1 MQNDSIIDFTLTYN
15 RFKEPLFNYV
25 LKIVRS
31 QMFAEDIVHNV
42 FLKLYDN
49 LKRIRNSESIEIW
62 IFTTARNEI
71 FSHFRKKVNKY
82 DQDIE
87 SIENKVITEDIYDEL
102 ERKELI
108 RLVEDELHKM
118 DTSQSEV
125 YYLKEY
131 SDLSYREIA
140 RIMNISEEL
149 VKSRIFKVRQK
160 LRKAITKLERE

>member
-71 FSHFRKKVNKY
+71 FSHFRKKINKY

-87 SIENKVITEDIYDEL
+87 FIENKVFTEDIYDEL

-108 RLVEDELHKM
+108 SLIEDELHKM

-131 SDLSYREIA
+131 SDLSYKEIA
-140 RIMNISEEL
+140 KIMDISEEL

>member
-1 MQNDSIIDFTLTYN
+1 
-15 RFKEPLFNYV
+15 
-25 LKIVRS
+25 
-31 QMFAEDIVHNV
+31 MFAEDIVHNV